1 MFGTYT
7 IYLHTM
13 EVEILNIAVEK
24 INEIVGIECRILENG
39 LVESESMNAELAIKQ
54 GGKENRYYAEIKKKV
69 VPNNIARIL
78 EQAKKLEQLVIIA
91 DYITPKA
98 KGLLKV
104 NNVSYVDTAGNMFL
118 QNKNIYVL
126 IQTDNTN
133 RQKIKS
139 NTKAFNKAGLKVIY
153 QFLIN
158 PEYINKP
165 YRFIGA
171 KAKVTIATVGVVL
184 KDLLRENYIVKANE
198 KEYKYQNREKLFE
211 EWVREYN
218 NKLRPKL
225 RTRRYKWLNKDQ
237 NWRKIELPDG
247 AFWGGSNA
255 AEILT
260 KYLISNK
267 IEIYTGLSFEEVMK
281 SLKLLPY
288 EKGEI
293 TVTEIF
299 WSDNKQKEKIVDP
312 FLIYADLLNDSSAR
326 SLEAANI
333 IFKEYVE
340 AKL

>member
-1 MFGTYT
+1 MFRTYNV
-7 IYLHTM
+7 YLHTM
-13 EVEILNIAVEK
+13 DFEILNIAQEK
-24 INEIVGIECRILENG
+24 INEIVGIECRILENS
-39 LVESESMNAELAIKQ
+39 LVKGESIDAEIAIKR

-78 EQAKKLEQLVIIA
+78 EQAKKLEPLVIIA

-98 KGLLKV
+98 KELLRM

-118 QNKNIYVL
+118 QNKYIYVL

-133 RQKIKS
+133 RQKIES

-184 KDLLRENYIVKANE
+184 KDLLREKYIVQAN
-198 KEYKYQNREKLFE
+198 KKKYKYLNREKLFE

-225 RTRRYKWLNKDQ
+225 RSRRYKWLNKDQ
-237 NWRKIELPDG
+237 NWRKKKLPDG

-260 KYLISNK
+260 KYLIANK
-267 IEIYTGLSFEEVMK
+267 IEIYTGLGFEQVMK
-281 SLKLLPY
+281 SLKILPD

-293 TVTEIF
+293 TMTEIF
-299 WSDNKQKEKIVDP
+299 WSDDKQKVQLVDP
-312 FLIYADLLNDSSAR
+312 ILIYADLLNDGTAR
-326 SLEAANI
+326 SLEAANM